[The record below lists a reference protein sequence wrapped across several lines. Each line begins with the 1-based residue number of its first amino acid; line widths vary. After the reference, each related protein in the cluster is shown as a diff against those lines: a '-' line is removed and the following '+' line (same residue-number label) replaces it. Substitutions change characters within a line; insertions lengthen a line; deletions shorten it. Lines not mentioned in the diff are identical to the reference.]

1 MQFTTIVSL
10 LAVVGVALAAPA
22 PASEGVRGPSLTA
35 FSSLNNTLCLYTN
48 DEPGLDWGSYGKTYR
63 LKMDQD

>member
-22 PASEGVRGPSLTA
+22 PASEGVRGPSSLP
-35 FSSLNNTLCLYTN
+35 FSHYKQRVFLDTN
-48 DEPGLDWGSYGKTYR
+48 DGPGLDWGSYGKTYR